1 MSAKLIMLIAILPIL
16 PILYGM
22 MGNETKP
29 KKGIILGV
37 TLPVAAW
44 SDARVKEICA
54 DFRKSLR
61 NAMLVGTAALGL
73 LLPIE
78 RFSIFLTITLIW
90 ITMAILV
97 TFWLYARANGKLRAE
112 KRARGWAA
120 ENSQVLTIDMS
131 TVDLRTKRVGTI
143 WFVLPL
149 IISLVPVVAE
159 LMKGAYIEAAVIGSC
174 GVLLVGVFW
183 GIHGAIYRQRA
194 EQVGEDSDIT
204 AVLTRVRRRYGG
216 ILCAVSAW
224 ISALLGLGMWFYR
237 SSPAGAIGV
246 GIAYTVILLALVL
259 WTEFKTRFVQQKL
272 TAQVGGGPLDEDD
285 LWMFGII
292 YNNPNDRHIMKNHRV
307 GLGMAINIGRPW
319 GKILGGV
326 CALLIITLP
335 LWGFFL
341 VKEEITPPAL
351 RVENGA
357 IYALHTGTSY
367 EIPLN
372 DIRSVELIDA
382 LPSMTRTAGTGMDT
396 LLKGRYRGGDGESC
410 RLCLDPTQPPF
421 LKITTPEMIYY
432 VADRDAAK
440 TEQVY
445 AAIGK

>member
-1 MSAKLIMLIAILPIL
+1 MSAKLTMLIAILPIL

-224 ISALLGLGMWFYR
+224 ISALLGLGMWFYT

-246 GIAYTVILLALVL
+246 
-259 WTEFKTRFVQQKL
+259 
-272 TAQVGGGPLDEDD
+272 
-285 LWMFGII
+285 
-292 YNNPNDRHIMKNHRV
+292 
-307 GLGMAINIGRPW
+307 
-319 GKILGGV
+319 
-326 CALLIITLP
+326 ALLI
-335 LWGFFL
+335 
-341 VKEEITPPAL
+341 
-351 RVENGA
+351 R
-357 IYALHTGTSY
+357 
-367 EIPLN
+367 
-372 DIRSVELIDA
+372 
-382 LPSMTRTAGTGMDT
+382 
-396 LLKGRYRGGDGESC
+396 
-410 RLCLDPTQPPF
+410 
-421 LKITTPEMIYY
+421 
-432 VADRDAAK
+432 
-440 TEQVY
+440 
-445 AAIGK
+445 